1 MHYMNWFRSKVVTY
15 LWHAFQLPGFKKFL
29 KLLFT
34 VLIFYLIVRMVSYH
48 DLKREILNAK
58 LSFLVMALI
67 ASIGRTL
74 LMAWRWQLLLN
85 TKGYRYPLDTLLKL
99 YFIGFFFNNLLP
111 TAIGG
116 DVARAVKLSGHKIA
130 KRTAVSSIL
139 MERLLGLPALLLIS
153 SASYLICHNDIAL
166 QNNIMKMTGK
176 FVFVAGLAGLPIF
189 LIPTFFRNYFIRLH
203 PSLNILQKLV
213 TVLNE
218 FADYWIKPFNLL
230 VALTITTICQLCGV
244 VSVYLVSL
252 SIGQEIP
259 FVYFSFL
266 LPIIWLAIMLPI
278 SISGLGVREG
288 LFLFLFG
295 IVGMPGQSAIAISL
309 LWLTFVY
316 GQSLIGGFLFLTDRG
331 HPSAEKSTGN
341 KDTKTYDTMNR
352 KNL

>member
-1 MHYMNWFRSKVVTY
+1 
-15 LWHAFQLPGFKKFL
+15 
-29 KLLFT
+29 
-34 VLIFYLIVRMVSYH
+34 MVSYH

-58 LSFLVMALI
+58 LSFLVMALT

-74 LMAWRWQLLLN
+74 LMAWRWQILLN
-85 TKGYRYPLDTLLKL
+85 TKGYQYPLSTLIRF

-116 DVARAVKLSGHKIA
+116 DVVRAVKLSRRKIA
-130 KRTAVSSIL
+130 KRTAVSSIF
-139 MERLLGLPALLLIS
+139 MERLMGLPALLLIS
-153 SASYLICHNDIAL
+153 SASYLTCYNDIAL
-166 QNNIMKMTGK
+166 QGNIMKMTGK
-176 FVFVAGLAGLPIF
+176 FVFVAGLASLAIF

-213 TVLNE
+213 AVLNE
-218 FADYWIKPFNLL
+218 FAGYWIKPFNLL
-230 VALTITTICQLCGV
+230 IVLTITSICQLCGIF
-244 VSVYLVSL
+244 SVYLVSL
-252 SIGQEIP
+252 SVGQEIP

-295 IVGMPGQSAIAISL
+295 LIGMTRQSAIAISL

-316 GQSLIGGFLFLTDRG
+316 GQSLIGGFLFLTDRI
-331 HPSAEKSTGN
+331 HRSAEKSAGN
-341 KDTKTYDTMNR
+341 KNSKTYDSMNR